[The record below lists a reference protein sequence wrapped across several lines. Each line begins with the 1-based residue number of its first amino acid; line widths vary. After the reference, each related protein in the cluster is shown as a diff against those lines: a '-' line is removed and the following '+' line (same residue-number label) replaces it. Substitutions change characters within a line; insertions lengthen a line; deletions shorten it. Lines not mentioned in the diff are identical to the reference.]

1 MTIGS
6 PVMTGCT
13 HILKEGF
20 FVRKIKKALA
30 LSLALAM
37 GLSLTACGSKEE
49 ATTAATTEATTEAA
63 SEATTEAA
71 SEDTSEAGGSE
82 ATGFDVSGINDKAI
96 YVYSWN
102 DELGNRIDTYFRTKY
117 PEYSDLVKY
126 VNLNV
131 SGTESEYPAKIQN
144 AVDDGTEYP
153 SVFASDESVML
164 SYADKDFTAPV
175 SEAGITA
182 DMYANAYQYTVDF
195 ATVDGNLMA
204 CTWQATPGVL
214 LYNKAMAE
222 KVLGTSDPEKVQE
235 MVSDWDGFFAVA
247 EKIKAAGKYMVSGPD
262 ELKYPLLANK
272 DSAWVVDGK
281 LVVSDSAKTM
291 LELSKK
297 IYDGGYSQNSSQWS
311 TEWTANMSNGTTFCF
326 FGTTWFMG
334 DTVFVTEDVKYQ
346 ACPGPCGYYWGVSY
360 LFYGKDCPNPSL
372 AGLLIYTLTCDTDVM
387 YDMAANGDEGCPN
400 NQAAVEKAIA
410 DGVGA
415 NDKLDGQ
422 NLLTTFNEGAKT
434 IDMSKSTKYDSQI
447 NTSLSTVSTS
457 YNTGE
462 YGSVDEAIAALKA
475 DVAATLTDVTVE

>member
-1 MTIGS
+1 MVFCNNENIIQEVFIPKVTILILIDGFLQQGIDTLKKVLETCHNPYFNRWFS
-6 PVMTGCT
+6 AIGCK
-13 HILKEGF
+13 KE
-20 FVRKIKKALA
+20 L
-30 LSLALAM
+30 
-37 GLSLTACGSKEE
+37 
-49 ATTAATTEATTEAA
+49 
-63 SEATTEAA
+63 EATTEAA

-222 KVLGTSDPEKVQE
+222 EVLGTSDPEKVQE

-272 DSAWVVDGK
+272 
-281 LVVSDSAKTM
+281 
-291 LELSKK
+291 
-297 IYDGGYSQNSSQWS
+297 I
-311 TEWTANMSNGTTFCF
+311 
-326 FGTTWFMG
+326 
-334 DTVFVTEDVKYQ
+334 
-346 ACPGPCGYYWGVSY
+346 
-360 LFYGKDCPNPSL
+360 
-372 AGLLIYTLTCDTDVM
+372 
-387 YDMAANGDEGCPN
+387 
-400 NQAAVEKAIA
+400 
-410 DGVGA
+410 
-415 NDKLDGQ
+415 
-422 NLLTTFNEGAKT
+422 
-434 IDMSKSTKYDSQI
+434 
-447 NTSLSTVSTS
+447 
-457 YNTGE
+457 
-462 YGSVDEAIAALKA
+462 
-475 DVAATLTDVTVE
+475 

>member
-6 PVMTGCT
+6 SVMTGCT

-63 SEATTEAA
+63 TEAA
-71 SEDTSEAGGSE
+71 TEAPSEDTSEAGGSE

-222 KVLGTSDPEKVQE
+222 EVLGTSDPEKVQE

-247 EKIKAAGKYMVSGPD
+247 DKIKAAGKYMVSGPD

-272 DSAWVVDGK
+272 DSAWVQIQ
-281 LVVSDSAKTM
+281 LR
-291 LELSKK
+291 
-297 IYDGGYSQNSSQWS
+297 QCSSFQRRS
-311 TEWTANMSNGTTFCF
+311 MMADTARIHHSGQQS
-326 FGTTWFMG
+326 G
-334 DTVFVTEDVKYQ
+334 Q
-346 ACPGPCGYYWGVSY
+346 
-360 LFYGKDCPNPSL
+360 
-372 AGLLIYTLTCDTDVM
+372 LTCQT
-387 YDMAANGDEGCPN
+387 A
-400 NQAAVEKAIA
+400 QH
-410 DGVGA
+410 
-415 NDKLDGQ
+415 
-422 NLLTTFNEGAKT
+422 
-434 IDMSKSTKYDSQI
+434 S
-447 NTSLSTVSTS
+447 VSS
-457 YNTGE
+457 VQL
-462 YGSVDEAIAALKA
+462 GSWVIQYS
-475 DVAATLTDVTVE
+475 